1 VNVRWFAQ
9 YVSLGCLADPNMID
23 HEAMLGMKQA
33 EAGSD
38 LITHK
43 QKKTKIKEELEE
55 EEWVGIGS

>member
-1 VNVRWFAQ
+1 
-9 YVSLGCLADPNMID
+9 MID
-23 HEAMLGMKQA
+23 HEAMLGMKKA